1 MALADTI
8 INILSEANS
17 QFRQPFWLFPC
28 KVDSVN
34 EENRCVDC
42 SPIGYGPQFKNVILQ
57 GFGKYDAG
65 AVLFPAVGSII
76 MVARVSNVQLFAVG
90 FTEITKALL
99 TIGNTEATVEDNSV
113 VLKTQKGTVTLTADN
128 LKLDIDGTTLELK
141 KDLSTW
147 NGGSETTANA
157 TELQAQLNKCKARI
171 DTIINALKSSAVAP
185 QDGGATYKANI
196 TAALSTLTSED
207 YSKIID
213 NKIKH

>member
-1 MALADTI
+1 MNIQNAIKQLALAGSEMYLTVCTVDAVDEKARTI
-8 INILSEANS
+8 DCTPINEGAQILG
-17 QFRQPFWLFPC
+17 
-28 KVDSVN
+28 VN
-34 EENRCVDC
+34 
-42 SPIGYGPQFKNVILQ
+42 LQ
-57 GFGKYDAG
+57 GNQEQEIG
-65 AVLFPAVGSII
+65 VVSFPAVGSD
-76 MVARVSNVQLFAVG
+76 VVVG
-90 FTEITKALL
+90 FINPAVAVVVLTTELTKAVL

-141 KDLSTW
+141 KGLSTW

-157 TELQAQLNKCKARI
+157 TELQTQLYKCKARI

-196 TAALSTLTSED
+196 TAALSGLAAED

>member
-1 MALADTI
+1 MNIQNAIKQLALAGYEMYLTV
-8 INILSEANS
+8 
-17 QFRQPFWLFPC
+17 C
-28 KVDSVN
+28 TVDSVDEKARTIDCTPIN
-34 EENRCVDC
+34 EGAQILGVN
-42 SPIGYGPQFKNVILQ
+42 LQ
-57 GFGKYDAG
+57 GNQEQEIGM
-65 AVLFPAVGSII
+65 VSFPAVGSD
-76 MVARVSNVQLFAVG
+76 VVVG
-90 FTEITKALL
+90 FINPAVAVVVLTTELTKTVV

-141 KDLSTW
+141 KGLSTW
-147 NGGSETTANA
+147 NSGSETTANA
-157 TELQAQLNKCKARI
+157 TELQTQLNKCKARI

-196 TAALSTLTSED
+196 TAALSGLTAED